1 MKRRI
6 TIYILFYLSI
16 IFFIGCESKNKNSQ
30 NIEIKPKN
38 KIGEILK
45 LETMLDYTKVT
56 IRTKIYEETIFYQ
69 VDLKYVPKIL
79 EVPDE
84 KEPNKKIKKDLSQV
98 TFEEWINKLSDEN
111 KNYKIALIFKD
122 EDDFTILE
130 EDISIKKDKSDFSK
144 GIFFEGSIK
153 SDKSLTTKIQELK
166 LYQNFYGY

>member
-16 IFFIGCESKNKNSQ
+16 IFFIGCESKNKNTQ

-98 TFEEWINKLSDEN
+98 TL
-111 KNYKIALIFKD
+111 KN
-122 EDDFTILE
+122 
-130 EDISIKKDKSDFSK
+130 
-144 GIFFEGSIK
+144 G
-153 SDKSLTTKIQELK
+153 
-166 LYQNFYGY
+166 